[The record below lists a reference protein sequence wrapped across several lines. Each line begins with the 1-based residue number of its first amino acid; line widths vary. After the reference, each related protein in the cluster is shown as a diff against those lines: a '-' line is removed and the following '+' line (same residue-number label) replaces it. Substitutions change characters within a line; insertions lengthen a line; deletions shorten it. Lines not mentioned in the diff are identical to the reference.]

1 MKKLTFPNG
10 FVWGAATAAYQIEG
24 AWNEDGR
31 GESIW
36 DRFSHTPGRILDGS
50 SGDVARVIT
59 CIAFVAIW
67 LWLFIRWQRDTTAS
81 TPRGDLVLGF
91 FFLLSAV
98 VNPWYLVGLAPFVAL
113 RPSAW
118 GVAALAAVSL
128 SYVHGLNINEPTLA
142 PYVHPTWVRPTE
154 AGIVLLGVALG
165 VASRLGFFATT
176 KRDRD

>member
-1 MKKLTFPNG
+1 VL
-10 FVWGAATAAYQIEG
+10 AAKDHDRDLSAVLA
-24 AWNEDGR
+24 AWNTADFGIACHGGDWQFNDSCRHANALE
-31 GESIW
+31 
-36 DRFSHTPGRILDGS
+36 

-59 CIAFVAIW
+59 FMAFVAIW
-67 LWLFIRWQRDTTAS
+67 LWLFIAGNADTTA
-81 TPRGDLVLGF
+81 PRRRARLSRL
-91 FFLLSAV
+91 FLLSAV

-142 PYVHPTWVRPTE
+142 PYAHPTWVRPTE
-154 AGIVLLGVALG
+154 AGLVLLGVALG
-165 VASRLGFFATT
+165 VASRLGFFATA